1 MKRESVF
8 GVLVVCTSILMGGC
22 SSILHPISEDV
33 QSSTIKQEPAWSYEG
48 ETAPHQWAN
57 IDKDFAMCAEGVEQ
71 SPINIEY
78 TRNIKEQV
86 SQSIQIKYSK
96 AKFSVENT
104 GHTIQASNL
113 TSSNYMVIDGEVYK
127 LIQMH
132 FHHPSEHLLNGQSFE
147 MEGHLVHQDDEGKY
161 AVLGFFIKP
170 GEENG
175 VLDEMWSKLPTE
187 ISVTNIVLDSAV
199 NLGQL
204 LPKEKR
210 FFQYRGS
217 LTTPPCTEGV
227 QWFVLE
233 HPIEMAQQQIEFF
246 SSIFQQNSR
255 PIQKLNN
262 RKVFKIDE

>member
-1 MKRESVF
+1 MKRAYS
-8 GVLVVCTSILMGGC
+8 VLVVCTSILMGGC
-22 SSILHPISEDV
+22 SSIFKPISEDV

-57 IDKDFAMCAEGVEQ
+57 IDKNFAMCAEGAEQ

-86 SQSIQIKYSK
+86 SQSIQISYST

-147 MEGHLVHQDDEGKY
+147 MEGHLVHQNAEGKY
-161 AVLGFFIKP
+161 AVLGFFIQT
-170 GEENG
+170 GEENR
-175 VLDEMWSKLPTE
+175 VLDEMWSKLPTDT
-187 ISVTNIVLDSAV
+187 SVRKIVLDDV
-199 NLGQL
+199 NLSQL
-204 LPKEKR
+204 LSKEKE

-233 HPIEMAQQQIEFF
+233 HPIEMAQQQIELF